1 MTQPRRIT
9 ASEPSSRLHRNRP
22 LASTVDLAK
31 SVLGIWLFIS
41 AAVLAPHETT
51 SSFLH
56 GAMFDGMLVGGLL
69 IVGGIYAAARASATQ
84 ELTRTY
90 RRRYWSV
97 FTLALSA
104 WLVASPWILGFNDS
118 TRLMWNAVIC
128 GAVLAILSGV
138 NLLVTENLGHERH
151 PGFVA

>member
-1 MTQPRRIT
+1 
-9 ASEPSSRLHRNRP
+9 
-22 LASTVDLAK
+22 
-31 SVLGIWLFIS
+31 
-41 AAVLAPHETT
+41 
-51 SSFLH
+51 
-56 GAMFDGMLVGGLL
+56 MFDGMLVGGLL

-97 FTLALSA
+97 FTLVLSA
-104 WLVASPWILGFNDS
+104 WLVASPWILGFSDS

>member
-1 MTQPRRIT
+1 MAQPRHTT
-9 ASEPSSRLHRNRP
+9 APEPSSQLHRNRP

-41 AAVLAPHETT
+41 AAVLAPHQAS

-56 GAMFDGMLVGGLL
+56 GAMFDGMVVGGLL
-69 IVGGIYAAARASATQ
+69 IAGGIYAASRASSTQ
-84 ELTRTY
+84 QLTRTY

-104 WLVASPWILGFNDS
+104 WLVVSPWILGFNDS
-118 TRLMWNAVIC
+118 TRLAWNAVIC
-128 GAVLAILSGV
+128 GGVLAILSGV
-138 NLLVTENLGHERH
+138 NLLVTEHLGRDQH

>member
-1 MTQPRRIT
+1 MTQPRHTT

-22 LASTVDLAK
+22 IASTVDIAK

-41 AAVLAPHETT
+41 AAVLAPHKT
-51 SSFLH
+51 SSSFVH
-56 GAMFDGMLVGGLL
+56 AAMFNGMLVGGML
-69 IVGGIYAAARASATQ
+69 IAGGIYAATRASATQ

-97 FTLALSA
+97 FTLAISV
-104 WLVASPWILGFNDS
+104 WLIASPWILGFSDS
-118 TRLMWNAVIC
+118 TRLMWNAIIC
-128 GAVLAILSGV
+128 GGVLAILSVV
-138 NLLVTENLGHERH
+138 NLRVAEHLGHDQH